1 MVMIKVGLTGNIG
14 AGKST
19 VARVF
24 VSLGVPVY
32 HADQEAKRFLLDQV
46 IISQLKSWWGD
57 DILTNNMVDRQKL
70 ASVVFA
76 QPEKLKKLNSLIH
89 PRVKDDLLKWMASQ
103 HNHVYVIQEAAI
115 LFESGFYKEFDK
127 IITVVCPEELAIKRI
142 MDRDGL
148 EENEIRQR
156 MSNQWSQREKMIR
169 SDYVV
174 TNDGH
179 SFLIPQV
186 LNIHKLLSQTEKKE
200 D

>member
-1 MVMIKVGLTGNIG
+1 MIKVGLTGNIG